1 MDLIKSGKVR
11 PRSTSLKHASKLEIR
26 DLCSALAKG
35 VKREREGL
43 CSSVKRERQRKRRKG
58 GKKIEKEENS

>member
-1 MDLIKSGKVR
+1 MILDLIKSGKVR
-11 PRSTSLKHASKLEIR
+11 LRSTSLKHASKLEIR

-43 CSSVKRERQRKRRKG
+43 CSSVKRERQSFGFLLKG
-58 GKKIEKEENS
+58 FLFSI